1 MTVDVDTAFV
11 IARRANGT
19 FFASTN
25 LDVNFKVEHQ
35 ATNLDVKQGCSEI
48 LNVLTNDELAN
59 VIVAKLAQSTQ
70 SDTEKATSSIR
81 QALSDKGIL

>member
-25 LDVNFKVEHQ
+25 LNIDFKVTHE
-35 ATNLDVKQGCSEI
+35 ATGLDVKQGCSEI

-59 VIVAKLAQSTQ
+59 LIVAKLAQSSQTD
-70 SDTEKATSSIR
+70 SEKAASSIR

>member
-1 MTVDVDTAFV
+1 VTVDVATAFV
-11 IARRANGT
+11 IARRENGS

-25 LDVNFKVEHQ
+25 LDIDFKIDHE
-35 ATNLDVKQGCSEI
+35 ATSLDVKLGCAEI

-59 VIVAKLAQSTQ
+59 LIVAKLAQSSQ
-70 SDTEKATSSIR
+70 SDTEKAASSIR

>member
-1 MTVDVDTAFV
+1 MTVDVNTAFI
-11 IARRANGT
+11 IARRDNGS

-25 LDVNFKVEHQ
+25 LNLDFKVEHE
-35 ATNLDVKQGCSEI
+35 ATSFDVKQGCAEI

-59 VIVAKLAQSTQ
+59 IIVTKFAQSSQTEG
-70 SDTEKATSSIR
+70 EKAASSIR